1 MWNLE
6 KWNRKPYLQNGNRD
20 MDLEEK
26 HMDTKV
32 GYRRWNELGDWDGH
46 IYTIDSMYKIDS

>member
-6 KWNRKPYLQNGNRD
+6 KWNRKAYLQNGNRD
-20 MDLEEK
+20 MDLEGK

-46 IYTIDSMYKIDS
+46 KHTIDTMYK